1 MDGLLSL
8 LDDFF
13 PYLGGIPVF
22 LGSRNINICNGLFFL
37 LHWVFLLYR
46 IKITTMGHYMR
57 TKKLLF
63 PVFFATFILTC
74 VFR

>member
-37 LHWVFLLYR
+37 LH
-46 IKITTMGHYMR
+46 
-57 TKKLLF
+57 
-63 PVFFATFILTC
+63 
-74 VFR
+74 